1 MPAEL
6 PVVDGQVLLPA
17 KGITELIKTI
27 FVRAGGSESEAN
39 DISLHL
45 VEATASGH
53 DSHGIIRVPR
63 YLEAL
68 ANGHVSFGKLPVPV
82 MESDNFVLF
91 EGSHGF
97 GQTLGKKATE
107 YGIKKAQAH
116 GVALVGLRNSGHIG
130 RIGAW
135 AEQAC
140 AANIVSVHFVNVSG
154 ALLVAP
160 FGGAGRRMSTNPIAV
175 GVPNA
180 GGDDFVLDFAT
191 SRVAEGKVLVA
202 QKAGKQVDAACLV
215 DGEGQ
220 ATGDPLAL
228 YGQVAKGQ
236 VPDPRE
242 GAGALTPMG
251 EHKGS
256 GLSLACELLA
266 GALTGSG
273 TSGPGGRVHN
283 GMLSVFVDP
292 TVMDDGHAWAKSVSE
307 YIDYVRSCP
316 AAKSVDAVLIP
327 GDPER
332 QARKHRI
339 QQGIPLDEQSFADII
354 SAAEKLGLSEDASL
368 AILQ

>member
-1 MPAEL
+1 MSAEL
-6 PVVDGQVLLPA
+6 PVVDGQVQLPA
-17 KGITELIKTI
+17 KGITALIKDV
-27 FVRAGGSESEAN
+27 FMRAGGTADEAQ
-39 DISLHL
+39 DISHHL

-63 YLEAL
+63 YIEAL
-68 ANGHVSFGKLPVPV
+68 NNGHVSFGKVPVVV
-82 MESDNFVLF
+82 MESDSFVLF
-91 EGSHGF
+91 EGAHGF
-97 GQTLGKKATE
+97 GQTLAKQSTDI
-107 YGIKKAQAH
+107 GIKKAQTH
-116 GVALVGLRNSGHIG
+116 GVALVGLRNAGHIG

-140 AANIVSVHFVNVSG
+140 AQGIVSVHFVNVCG

-160 FGGAGRRMSTNPIAV
+160 FGGAGRRMSTNPISI

-202 QKAGKQVDAACLV
+202 QKAGKQVDEACLV
-215 DGEGQ
+215 DGEGR
-220 ATGDPLAL
+220 ATGDTHAL
-228 YGQVAKGQ
+228 YGEVAEGQ
-236 VPDPRE
+236 VPNAGN

-256 GLSLACELLA
+256 GLSIACELLA

-273 TSGPGGRVHN
+273 TSGPGGQVHN

-292 TVMDDGHAWAKSVSE
+292 SVMDDGHAWANSVAE

-316 AAKSVDAVLIP
+316 AAKSADSVLIP

-332 QARKHRI
+332 RAREYRLQH
-339 QQGIPLDEQSFADII
+339 GIPLDEQSFSDILR
-354 SAAEKLGLSEDASL
+354 AAETLGLPKDRAL
-368 AILQ
+368 ALSQ